1 MSSLVKTNLNSDNTP
16 ICECGVYFKYD
27 KFKNLCSEC
36 FINQYGDTIDEKL
49 LLSLVTR
56 RPYSKEYLE
65 NIVKSRSLP
74 MDHFLWVSLKHMFET
89 GTVIKES
96 NFIDWVNYLENN
108 TNYRGINMKQALEL
122 KALSENSTNQY
133 IKNILKEEDW
143 KLGHNI
149 CCLIIDWWNIPNHEL
164 AKVQCYYYKNER
176 GNYPLISD
184 GKIALPTIFN
194 RECVYSNSNRK
205 CKNFGNDIS
214 HCNISHNSFYSF
226 TIKNL
231 AINY

>member
-1 MSSLVKTNLNSDNTP
+1 MSSLVQTNNTP
-16 ICECGVYFKYD
+16 TCECGVYFKYE

-36 FINQYGDTIDEKL
+36 FINQYGDKIDDKL

-65 NIVKSRSLP
+65 NIVRSRSLP

-96 NFIDWVNYLENN
+96 NFIDWVKYLESN
-108 TNYRGINMKQALEL
+108 TNYRGITTEQALEL
-122 KALSENSTNQY
+122 KALSDNSTNQY
-133 IKNILKEEDW
+133 IKNILKDEDW

-149 CCLIIDWWNIPNHEL
+149 CCLIIDWWNIPKKRI
-164 AKVQCYYYKNER
+164 AKVQCYYHKNES
-176 GNYPLISD
+176 GDYPLISD
-184 GKIALPTIFN
+184 GKISLPAIFN
-194 RECVYSNSNRK
+194 RKCAYNNSNRR
-205 CKNFGNDIS
+205 CNNFGNDIS
-214 HCNISHNSFYSF
+214 HCNISHNTMYEF

-231 AINY
+231 AKDY